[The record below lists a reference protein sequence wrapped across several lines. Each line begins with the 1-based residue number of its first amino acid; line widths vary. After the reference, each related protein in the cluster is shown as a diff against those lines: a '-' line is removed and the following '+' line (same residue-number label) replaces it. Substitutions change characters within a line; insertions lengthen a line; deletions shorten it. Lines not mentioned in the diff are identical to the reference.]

1 MSELATLEVPV
12 AGMDCAECTQH
23 VRHAIADLPGVAS
36 VDVFLTSEKAIVR
49 LDPAQVDLPAIRRA
63 VEGAGYSVPEAR
75 SASADDASPAALT
88 RQTRLLFAGLFATV
102 LFIAIGGEWL
112 GLFEALNALVP
123 LPIGAVI
130 VLIAG
135 FPVFR
140 NVVRATFHKQIISH
154 TLMTLG
160 VIAALV
166 VGQWVTALLVV
177 FFMRVGD
184 AVERFTT
191 ERARRAVKNLAALAP
206 QTARIEQDGAEIEL
220 PVAQVRPG
228 DLVIVRPGEQI
239 PVDGEVVSGQAT
251 VDQAAITGE
260 GMPVET
266 GPGSPVYA
274 ATHARLGHLRIR
286 ATHVGADTTFGK
298 VIRLVEEAEAHRAD
312 VQRIADR
319 FSAWFLPIVAG
330 IAALTL
336 IISRDPLATA
346 SVLVVAC
353 SCSIALATPI
363 AMLASIGAGA
373 QRGLLIKGGRYLELL
388 AQVDV
393 LLIDKTGTVT
403 LGKPQVVDVIASG
416 GKGKW
421 ENGGMGD
428 LTFSH
433 SPTLPL
439 SSSLTL
445 LRLAASAERYSEH
458 PLAEAVREAA
468 RARGLELAE
477 PSEFTALPGLGVRAT
492 VDRVRVAVGNRR
504 LIEDVRPEIEIG
516 DRDTRD
522 SVLDVAR
529 EWEAE
534 GKTTLFVAIDGVL
547 AGAIA
552 AADTLRPEVPAAL
565 AAVRAL
571 GVRHIE
577 LLTGDNERAAS
588 ALAAS
593 LDIPFRADL
602 LPEDKIRIVREYQ
615 AQGYKVAMVG
625 DGVNDAPALAQ
636 ADVGIAMGAA
646 GSDIAIEAAHVA
658 LMREDWTLVPALFR
672 IAHRTMRVVKTN
684 LAFTAIYNVVG
695 LSLAAL
701 GILPPVLAAAAQSL
715 PDLGILGNS
724 SRLLRQP
731 SEE

>member
-75 SASADDASPAALT
+75 PAIAAEASPADLT
-88 RQTRLLFAGLFATV
+88 RQTRFLFAGLFAAV
-102 LFIAIGGEWL
+102 LFIVIVGEWL
-112 GLFEALNALVP
+112 GLFETLNALIP
-123 LPIGAVI
+123 LPIGAVV

-140 NVVRATFHKQIISH
+140 NVVRATLHRQIISH

-206 QTARIEQDGAEIEL
+206 QTARVEQDGAEIEL

-260 GMPVET
+260 GMPVEA
-266 GPGSPVYA
+266 GPGAQVYA
-274 ATHARLGHLRIR
+274 ATYARLGHLRIR

-388 AQVDV
+388 AQADV

-403 LGKPQVVDVIASG
+403 LGKPQVTDIADCG
-416 GKGKW
+416 LRTA
-421 ENGGMGD
+421 D
-428 LTFSH
+428 
-433 SPTLPL
+433 
-439 SSSLTL
+439 SSTRAIRNPQS
-445 LRLAASAERYSEH
+445 RSAA
-458 PLAEAVREAA
+458 L
-468 RARGLELAE
+468 RGL
-477 PSEFTALPGLGVRAT
+477 
-492 VDRVRVAVGNRR
+492 
-504 LIEDVRPEIEIG
+504 
-516 DRDTRD
+516 
-522 SVLDVAR
+522 
-529 EWEAE
+529 
-534 GKTTLFVAIDGVL
+534 
-547 AGAIA
+547 
-552 AADTLRPEVPAAL
+552 
-565 AAVRAL
+565 
-571 GVRHIE
+571 
-577 LLTGDNERAAS
+577 
-588 ALAAS
+588 
-593 LDIPFRADL
+593 
-602 LPEDKIRIVREYQ
+602 
-615 AQGYKVAMVG
+615 
-625 DGVNDAPALAQ
+625 
-636 ADVGIAMGAA
+636 
-646 GSDIAIEAAHVA
+646 
-658 LMREDWTLVPALFR
+658 
-672 IAHRTMRVVKTN
+672 
-684 LAFTAIYNVVG
+684 
-695 LSLAAL
+695 
-701 GILPPVLAAAAQSL
+701 
-715 PDLGILGNS
+715 
-724 SRLLRQP
+724 
-731 SEE
+731 